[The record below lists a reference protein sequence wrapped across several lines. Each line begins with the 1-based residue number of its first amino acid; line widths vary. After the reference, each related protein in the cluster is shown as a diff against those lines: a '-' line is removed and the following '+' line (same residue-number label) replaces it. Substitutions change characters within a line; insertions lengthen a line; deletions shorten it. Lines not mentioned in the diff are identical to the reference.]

1 MVSEQS
7 HIPLILNLDDHNY
20 DTWRELFFTHCLTFD
35 VAGILMGV
43 LYLMEPTMFNGTNEM
58 DLSSCGSTVP
68 YHQISS
74 AAPSKLVA
82 QL

>member
-1 MVSEQS
+1 
-7 HIPLILNLDDHNY
+7 
-20 DTWRELFFTHCLTFD
+20 
-35 VAGILMGV
+35 
-43 LYLMEPTMFNGTNEM
+43 MFNGTNEM

-82 QL
+82 QLEIFGFLLKTNFAITKKLELFSSTTNTELLRLAIKPLKLTPRN